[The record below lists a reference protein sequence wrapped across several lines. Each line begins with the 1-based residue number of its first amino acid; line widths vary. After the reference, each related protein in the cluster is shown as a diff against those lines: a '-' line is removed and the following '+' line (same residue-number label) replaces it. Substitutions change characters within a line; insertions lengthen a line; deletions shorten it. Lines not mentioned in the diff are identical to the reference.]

1 MPKFQAH
8 EGVPHRAANG
18 ACFFCRQS
26 KKDTYVRTYT
36 DIEFTKG
43 EGPAR
48 RTRDGEIAICKAC
61 THAIGGAVGMASAR
75 SNEATKLENARVRE
89 ENKALKER
97 VGQLEE
103 LERAVKS
110 VTNTFPDD
118 LSHIVKSVEVANSA

>member
-43 EGPAR
+43 EGSAR

-61 THAIGGAVGMASAR
+61 THAIGSAVGMASSR
-75 SNEATKLENARVRE
+75 SNEATKLENARVRS
-89 ENKALKER
+89 ENAELKTR
-97 VGQLEE
+97 VEVLEQLEK
-103 LERAVKS
+103 AVAS
-110 VTNTFPDD
+110 VTHV
-118 LSHIVKSVEVANSA
+118 SEVAVSA